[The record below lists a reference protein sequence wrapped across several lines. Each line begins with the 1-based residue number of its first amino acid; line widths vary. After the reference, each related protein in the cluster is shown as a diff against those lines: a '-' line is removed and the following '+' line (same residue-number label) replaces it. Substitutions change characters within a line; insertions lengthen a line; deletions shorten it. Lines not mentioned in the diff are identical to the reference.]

1 MDDQILPVV
10 ASVISG
16 LLSVAAA
23 LLWFQLRRIISRL
36 DALEEKTV
44 SNQNVITRINEQAIK
59 RSELTETI
67 EKAIAKGLAPITSE
81 LRAIRAD
88 QIEARKASQ
97 AARERLA
104 RLEATAPGQ

>member
-1 MDDQILPVV
+1 MNDQILPIV

-23 LLWFQLRRIISRL
+23 LLWFQIRRIINRL
-36 DALEEKTV
+36 DVLENRTMK
-44 SNQNVITRINEQAIK
+44 NQTAITRINEQAIK

-88 QIEARKASQ
+88 QIEARKSSQ

-104 RLEATAPGQ
+104 RLEATSPGQ

>member
-23 LLWFQLRRIISRL
+23 LLWFQIRRIINRL
-36 DALEEKTV
+36 DVLENRTMK
-44 SNQNVITRINEQAIK
+44 NQTAITRINEQAIK

-88 QIEARKASQ
+88 QIESRKASQ